1 MSDKRSNIRGDSFA
15 LFYRV
20 HRRNV
25 WSMSFFYLKDH
36 HEAEDAVQ
44 ETFLKAWR
52 GRQHCRTE
60 HVSRAWLLAICRN
73 VCLDRLRQRTKAGPV
88 ESIDE
93 EGHVEICDPRCVAE
107 DEDRRIDLRRALAG
121 LDAHEREA
129 WFLVDVLGFNSNEA
143 ARIVGPLAP
152 STLRSRVARARR
164 NLAAELTEQAPAALA
179 GHPRR
184 GRVRS
189 VSLLGS

>member
-1 MSDKRSNIRGDSFA
+1 MSENRFALAVLPSARGDAFTVS
-15 LFYRV
+15 YHV
-20 HRRNV
+20 HYRNV
-25 WSMSFFYLKDH
+25 WSMSFSYLKNH

-52 GRQHCRTE
+52 GLERCRTG
-60 HVSRAWLLAICRN
+60 HMSRAWLLAICRN
-73 VCLDRLRQRTKAGPV
+73 VCLDRLRRRPLGGPA

-93 EGHVEICDPRCVAE
+93 EGRVEICDPRRVAE

-129 WFLVDVLGFNSNEA
+129 WLLVDVLGFNSNEA

-164 NLAAELTEQAPAALA
+164 DLAAELSEQPPAALA
-179 GHPRR
+179 GIRAAD
-184 GRVRS
+184 V
-189 VSLLGS
+189 